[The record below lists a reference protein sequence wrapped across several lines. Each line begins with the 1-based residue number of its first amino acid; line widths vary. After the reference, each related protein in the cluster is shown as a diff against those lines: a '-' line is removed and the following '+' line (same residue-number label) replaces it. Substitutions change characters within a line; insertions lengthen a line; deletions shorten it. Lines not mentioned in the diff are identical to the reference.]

1 MQLDR
6 SLTLV
11 SALARVP
18 RGEGRGFTFIGRD
31 RTERYYPYEEMEA
44 EVHRRAG
51 KLAELGLQ
59 PGQRVALVLPE
70 PHEFVL
76 TFLGAVAAG
85 VVPVPIFPRASFK
98 NADAYVDI
106 LAHIIRTSGA
116 RVVFCMEANQS
127 VVERV
132 REHDCGVENILDV
145 THTFETDPCPPA
157 GWALPPITHEDICFL
172 QFTSGSTNKPK
183 GVVVTHGNLVA
194 NTQSFMN
201 EHGLKRNDQD
211 KAVSWLPLY
220 HDMGLIGFVLA
231 TLLFDIPPTILP
243 TELFAR
249 APGLWLETIS
259 RIGATITYAPNFAFD
274 LVVKRTKDKDLAALD
289 LSKLRVV
296 GSGAEPI
303 RPKTL
308 RAFAERF
315 APAGFRSNAFLPSY
329 GMAESTLAITFH
341 PCGTEMVVDK
351 VDAAAMRAG
360 LATPAPADADP
371 DDPAVLELMSCGVPF
386 PGHELRIVNEAG
398 EPLPE
403 RQVGQVVVR
412 GPSVTPGYFENEEA
426 TREALIDGWLQTG
439 DLGYVADGNLY
450 ICGRLKDLIIIRGAN
465 HYPQDIEWSVGELP
479 GVRRGN
485 VFAFSVD
492 MDGQES
498 LVIAAEANRA
508 DAAEL
513 REQIKRR
520 VTEEFGLVPG
530 HIAIV
535 PLGELPKTSSG
546 KAQRR
551 KTKQLFEAGQLP
563 EHDAE

>member
-6 SLTLV
+6 TLTLV
-11 SALARVP
+11 TALARLP
-18 RGEGRGFTFIGRD
+18 RGDARGFRFIGRD
-31 RTERYYPYEEMEA
+31 RTERYYRYEKMEA
-44 EVHRRAG
+44 EALRRAK
-51 KLAELGLQ
+51 KLAELGLVK
-59 PGQRVALVLPE
+59 GDRVALVLPE

-76 TFLGAVAAG
+76 TFLGAVFAG

-98 NADAYVDI
+98 NADSYVDV
-106 LAHIIRTSGA
+106 LAHIIRTSSA
-116 RVVFCMEANQS
+116 RVVFCMDANLS

-132 REHDCGVENILDV
+132 REHDCGVETIVDV
-145 THTFETDPCPPA
+145 THAFEAEPNPPA
-157 GWALPPITHEDICFL
+157 GWAPPALTHDDTCFL

-194 NTQSFMN
+194 NTDSFIN
-201 EHGLKRNDQD
+201 QHGLQRVETDI
-211 KAVSWLPLY
+211 AVSWLPLY

-231 TLLFDIPPTILP
+231 TLLWDIPVVLLP

-259 RIGATITYAPNFAFD
+259 RIGGTITYAPKFAFD
-274 LVVKRTKDKDLAALD
+274 LVVKRTKDKDLATLD

-315 APAGFRSNAFLPSY
+315 APAGFKASAFLPSY

-341 PCGTEMVVDK
+341 PCGTDMVVDR
-351 VDAAAMRAG
+351 VDASAMKKG
-360 LATPAPADADP
+360 LATPAAPGANA
-371 DDPAVLELMSCGVPF
+371 DDPSVLELMSCGVPF
-386 PGHELRIVNEAG
+386 PGHELRIVSETG
-398 EPLPE
+398 EVLPE
-403 RQVGQVVVR
+403 RTVGQVLTR
-412 GPSVTPGYFENEEA
+412 GPSVTPGYFENEDA
-426 TREALIDGWLQTG
+426 TREALVDGWLHTG

-465 HYPQDIEWSVGELP
+465 HYPQDIEWAIGELP

-492 MDGQES
+492 VDGQES

-513 REQIKRR
+513 REQIKRL
-520 VTEEFGLVPG
+520 VSEEFGLVPA

-551 KTKQLFEAGQLP
+551 KTKQLYEAGELP
-563 EHDAE
+563 EHTAE

>member
-1 MQLDR
+1 MQLDET
-6 SLTLV
+6 LTLV
-11 SALARVP
+11 STLARLP

-31 RTERYYPYEEMEA
+31 RTERYYPYEAMEA
-44 EVHRRAG
+44 EAQRRAA
-51 KLAELGLQ
+51 KLAELGLVK
-59 PGQRVALVLPE
+59 GQRVALVLPE

-76 TFLGAVAAG
+76 TFLGAVFAG

-106 LAHIIRTSGA
+106 LAHIIATSGS

-132 REHDCGVENILDV
+132 REHDCGVEQILDV
-145 THTFETDPCPPA
+145 THAFEADPVPPP
-157 GWALPPITHEDICFL
+157 GWSLPTVTHDDTCFL

-183 GVVVTHGNLVA
+183 GVVVTHRNLVA

-259 RIGATITYAPNFAFD
+259 RIGGTITYAPNFAFD
-274 LVVKRTKDKDLAALD
+274 LVVKRVKDKDLAALD
-289 LSKLRVV
+289 LSRLRVV

-315 APAGFRSNAFLPSY
+315 APAGFRANAFLPSY

-341 PCGTEMVVDK
+341 PCGTDMVTDL
-351 VDAAAMRAG
+351 VDAAAMREG
-360 LATPAPADADP
+360 RATPAAPGANP

-386 PGHELRIVNEAG
+386 PGHELRIVDEAG
-398 EPLPE
+398 NPLPE
-403 RQVGQVVVR
+403 RQVGQVVTR
-412 GPSVTPGYFENEEA
+412 GPSVTPGYFENEDA

-439 DLGYVADGNLY
+439 DLGYIAEGNLY

-479 GVRRGN
+479 GIRRGN

-492 MDGQES
+492 MDGQEA
-498 LVIAAEANRA
+498 LVVAAEANRA

-513 REQIKRR
+513 KEQIKRR
-520 VTEEFGLVPG
+520 VSEEFGLVPG

-563 EHDAE
+563 EHPAE